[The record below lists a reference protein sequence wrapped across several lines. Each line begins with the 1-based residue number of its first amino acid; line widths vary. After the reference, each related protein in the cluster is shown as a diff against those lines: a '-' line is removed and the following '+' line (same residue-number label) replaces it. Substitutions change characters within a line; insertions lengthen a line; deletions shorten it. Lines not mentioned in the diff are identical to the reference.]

1 MDSILLV
8 GMPMCGKST
17 IGRLLSENLE
27 LDYMD
32 TDEEIEKREGIC
44 ISSIFLLKGENYFRN
59 LESSILDDINL
70 IHKMVVSTG
79 GGLPI
84 YSNNMEKLNKIGTTI
99 FLNTPLITLEERL
112 KSSTN
117 RPLLINQGVDTLR
130 KIYDERLQVYQSSNF
145 IIDCEGKTPEKICEF
160 IRIYIYK

>member
-17 IGRLLSENLE
+17 IGRLLSENLN

-32 TDEEIEKREGIC
+32 TDEEIEKREGIS
-44 ISSIFLLKGENYFRN
+44 ISSIFLLKGENYFRKI
-59 LESSILDDINL
+59 ESCILDDINL
-70 IHKMVVSTG
+70 INKMVVSTG

-84 YSNNMEKLNKIGTTI
+84 YSNNMEKLNNIGTTI

-117 RPLLINQGVDTLR
+117 RPLLINQGGDTLR
-130 KIYDERLQVYQSSNF
+130 KIYDERLQVYQSSNL
-145 IIDCEGKTPEKICEF
+145 IIDCEGKTPEEICEF